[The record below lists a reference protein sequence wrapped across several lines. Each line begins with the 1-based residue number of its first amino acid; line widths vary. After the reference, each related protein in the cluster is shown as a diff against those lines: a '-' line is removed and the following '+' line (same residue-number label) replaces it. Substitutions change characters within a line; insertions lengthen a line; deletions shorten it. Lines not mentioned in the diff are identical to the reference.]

1 MRMAKST
8 HTPEPEVRI
17 KLESFIG
24 KATVAIDAAGRTNF
38 PKDFRKVLRD
48 EADGQVVV
56 TIGEGKT
63 LALFPLYAW
72 NEYVQYLENL
82 GRGADVSKHR
92 TRITSMAKLSVL
104 DAQNRISL
112 TAEQMA
118 YAGIAGEVTFVG
130 DGKRVRLWAPAKYAD
145 QIEIVT
151 AEEEK
156 QFENWF

>member
-1 MRMAKST
+1 MADSK
-8 HTPEPEVRI
+8 HIAQPEVRI
-17 KLESFIG
+17 QLESFIG
-24 KATVAIDAAGRTNF
+24 KATVAIDATGRTNF

-48 EADGQVVV
+48 EAGGQVVV
-56 TIGEGKT
+56 TIAEGKT
-63 LALFPLYAW
+63 LALYPVYAW
-72 NEYVQYLENL
+72 NDYVQYLESL

-130 DGKRVRLWAPAKYAD
+130 DGKRVRLWAPGKYAE
-145 QIEIVT
+145 QIEVVT
-151 AEEEK
+151 PDEEK

>member
-1 MRMAKST
+1 MAESK
-8 HTPEPEVRI
+8 HTV

-24 KATVAIDAAGRTNF
+24 KATVAIDATGRTNF

-48 EADGQVVV
+48 DAGGQVVV
-56 TIGEGKT
+56 TIAEGKT
-63 LALFPLYAW
+63 LALYPVYAW
-72 NEYVQYLENL
+72 NEYIQYLESL
-82 GRGADVSKHR
+82 GRGAEVSKFR

-118 YAGIAGEVTFVG
+118 YAGISGDVTFVG
-130 DGKRVRLWAPAKYAD
+130 DGKRVRLWAPEKYAQ
-145 QIEIVT
+145 QIEVISPD
-151 AEEEK
+151 EEK